1 MKKLLFAV
9 AVLASA
15 LTACGRKAAVDTDA
29 PLTVIIETDL
39 GNDVDDALALDLL
52 YKYQDAGKI
61 RLLAVNLS
69 KNGQAPAIRTLRSEL
84 SGTGLTVRP
93 MPSITPR
100 PW

>member
-15 LTACGRKAAVDTDA
+15 LTACGRKAAVDADA

-52 YKYQDAGKI
+52 YKYQDRYASWLSTSTRTA
-61 RLLAVNLS
+61 RLRLN
-69 KNGQAPAIRTLRSEL
+69 
-84 SGTGLTVRP
+84 
-93 MPSITPR
+93 MPIS
-100 PW
+100 